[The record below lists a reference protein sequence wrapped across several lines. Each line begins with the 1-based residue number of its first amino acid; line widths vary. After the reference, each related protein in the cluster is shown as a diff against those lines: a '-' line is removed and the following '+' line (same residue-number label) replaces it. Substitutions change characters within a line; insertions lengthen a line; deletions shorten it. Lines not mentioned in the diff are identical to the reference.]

1 MTYRPRLLLLLLL
14 VLAAAGASVAGCGGS
29 GGQSAAQLVAR
40 ADPICEGT
48 NAKRE
53 AANATLGHA
62 TSLKSPSV
70 LAGLAKTAPGLAAY
84 DSAAVAQLRKLQAP
98 SSLASD
104 WRSMLADLQQLA
116 EDTARLGRYAG
127 EKNVKGAESL
137 LGSSRATRT
146 QLVAIATRDR
156 LTPCAR
162 AN

>member
-1 MTYRPRLLLLLLL
+1 MAYRPRLLLLLA
-14 VLAAAGASVAGCGGS
+14 LAAVGASVVGCGGS

-53 AANATLGHA
+53 AANASLGHA
-62 TSLKSPSV
+62 TSLKSPTV
-70 LAGLAKTAPGLAAY
+70 LSALAKTAPGLAAY

-98 SSLASD
+98 SSLAND

-116 EDTARLGRYAG
+116 EDTAHLGKYAS

-137 LGSSRATRT
+137 LSASRASRR
-146 QLVAIATRDR
+146 QLVAIATHVGV
-156 LTPCAR
+156 TPCAR